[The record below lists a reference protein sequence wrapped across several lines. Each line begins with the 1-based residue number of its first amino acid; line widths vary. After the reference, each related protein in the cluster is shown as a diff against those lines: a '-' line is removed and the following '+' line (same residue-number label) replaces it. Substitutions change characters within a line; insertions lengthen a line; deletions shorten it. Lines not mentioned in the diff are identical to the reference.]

1 MSNYPLL
8 PFSAQPY
15 VPVRPLC
22 TLVRLAVMFVL
33 FCASTCMF
41 SGCVTGDISPV
52 DISLSKLEDRG
63 LVVVSYEVSGTYGKG
78 YLSRDY
84 CRPYLCYRKVNP
96 ATRIPE
102 NKSIA
107 PSPDTYAL
115 LLTPGEYEFFEWRDG
130 DQFGE
135 IGGELSPPLRFSA
148 VSGAVIYIGN
158 ILLTIDPKKGYKVVV
173 ADKRNQDLSLFYK
186 KYTNIKPEHVRFAI
200 MQSIPKAEKVDGR

>member
-1 MSNYPLL
+1 MSSDSL
-8 PFSAQPY
+8 PTFSAQPD
-15 VPVRPLC
+15 VLRRPLR
-22 TLVRLAVMFVL
+22 TLFRIAVMFVL
-33 FCASTCMF
+33 VCASACMF

-52 DISLSKLEDRG
+52 DISQSQLEDRC

-78 YLSRDY
+78 YLSRDN
-84 CRPYLCYRKVNP
+84 CRPFLCYRKVNP
-96 ATRIPE
+96 APRIPE

-107 PSPDTYAL
+107 PSPDPYAL

-135 IGGELSPPLRFSA
+135 IGGELSPPIRVSA
-148 VSGAVIYIGN
+148 VSGAVTYIGN
-158 ILLTIDPKKGYKVVV
+158 ILLTIDPKKGYTIVI
-173 ADKRNQDLSLFYK
+173 ADKRNQDLPLFYK